1 MIFVWLDRLTNVW
14 VGDAVIPFDYF
25 PPRINKFM
33 GTDVHNTGKTP
44 EEVRYEVVAPMP
56 GNNRFQESQNVA
68 FILNKTTLSLT
79 LTKILCNLLFF
90 TAVCSTWNLSYTIL
104 WLFNSFISCKNGP
117 NLFLYDFRSICRFP
131 QAGRLHRHRFR
142 EPSARKRERDDVE
155 DLGRRDCPSHS
166 TKQRKPFIF
175 SVNQFRLQTF
185 ICNLWILKVVRTY
198 TYLLLIVV

>member
-90 TAVCSTWNLSYTIL
+90 TAVCST
-104 WLFNSFISCKNGP
+104 
-117 NLFLYDFRSICRFP
+117 
-131 QAGRLHRHRFR
+131 
-142 EPSARKRERDDVE
+142 
-155 DLGRRDCPSHS
+155 
-166 TKQRKPFIF
+166 
-175 SVNQFRLQTF
+175 
-185 ICNLWILKVVRTY
+185 
-198 TYLLLIVV
+198 